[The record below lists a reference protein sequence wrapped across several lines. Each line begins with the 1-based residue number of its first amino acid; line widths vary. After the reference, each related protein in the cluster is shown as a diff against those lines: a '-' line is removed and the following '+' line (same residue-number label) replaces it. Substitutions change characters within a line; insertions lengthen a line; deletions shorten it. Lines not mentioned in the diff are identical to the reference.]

1 MDTYE
6 IRVAGHL
13 SRRRAQALGCDE
25 LCLLP
30 DGESLLTFAAVDQA
44 ALYGLLT
51 RLRDAGL
58 ELLAAERVTPAA
70 APLGHTPVAPS
81 KEASDAVD

>member
-13 SRRRAQALGCDE
+13 SRRRARSLGCDT
-25 LCLLP
+25 LWLLP
-30 DGESLLTFAAVDQA
+30 GGESVLTFAATDQA
-44 ALYGLLT
+44 ALYGLLA

-58 ELLAAERVTPAA
+58 ELLAAERVTAQPSQSPSTT
-70 APLGHTPVAPS
+70 APTRQEV
-81 KEASDAVD
+81 SDVVD